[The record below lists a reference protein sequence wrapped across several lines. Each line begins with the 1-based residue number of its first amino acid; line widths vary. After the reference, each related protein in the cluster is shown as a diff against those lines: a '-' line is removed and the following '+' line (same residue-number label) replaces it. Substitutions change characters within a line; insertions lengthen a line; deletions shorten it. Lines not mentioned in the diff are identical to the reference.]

1 MGASNATSGAPEAS
15 PHRVSGVNSLRPD
28 DAALISGSP
37 RPRAP
42 QSPLGVDGDLA
53 TLPQGV
59 TMTSRRTLLSSL
71 AVAATLA
78 LPLSAHAQQF
88 FRIGTGGTAGT
99 YYPVGGMI
107 ANAVSQPGK
116 IVATAQAS
124 NGSVA
129 NVSAIAGG
137 SMESGF
143 SQADVATWAQKGTG
157 LYEGKP
163 NVPGLRLIAN
173 LYPESVHVVV
183 RKGSGIKTVADLKG
197 KRVALDEPGSGTL
210 VNARAILAAYGIKE
224 ADIKPEYIKPN
235 QAGDKMKDGSLD
247 AFFFTGGAPAGA
259 IAELASAG
267 SGIDILPLDG
277 KEADA
282 LRASSS
288 FFAPDLIAADTYKG
302 VGAVKTLAVGAQW
315 VTSDKADAATV
326 YEVTKALFSAP
337 AQAQLAAGH
346 AKGKFI
352 TKENAI
358 KGAGIPFHPGAEK
371 FYKEAGLLK

>member
-1 MGASNATSGAPEAS
+1 MKLTRILSF
-15 PHRVSGVNSLRPD
+15 
-28 DAALISGSP
+28 AA
-37 RPRAP
+37 
-42 QSPLGVDGDLA
+42 V
-53 TLPQGV
+53 
-59 TMTSRRTLLSSL
+59 
-71 AVAATLA
+71 LA
-78 LPLSAHAQQF
+78 LASSTAHAQQF

-129 NVSAIAGG
+129 NVNGIAGG

-143 SQADVATWAQKGTG
+143 SQSDVATWAFKGTG

-183 RKGSGIKTVADLKG
+183 KKGSGIKSVADLKG

-210 VNARAILAAYGIKE
+210 VNARAILAAYGLKE
-224 ADIKPEYIKPN
+224 SDIKPEYIKPN
-235 QAGDKMKDGSLD
+235 QAGDKLKDGSLD

-267 SGIDILPLDG
+267 TGIDILAIDG
-277 KEADA
+277 AAADA
-282 LRASSS
+282 LKKASP
-288 FFAPDLIAADTYKG
+288 FFSDDSIPADTYKG

-326 YEVTKALFSAP
+326 YEITKALFGP
-337 AQAQLAAGH
+337 AGQAQLANGH
-346 AKGKFI
+346 AKGKYI
-352 TKENAI
+352 TKENAVRS
-358 KGAGIPFHPGAEK
+358 AGIPFHPGAEK

>member
-1 MGASNATSGAPEAS
+1 MKTW
-15 PHRVSGVNSLRPD
+15 HRL
-28 DAALISGSP
+28 ALSI
-37 RPRAP
+37 
-42 QSPLGVDGDLA
+42 
-53 TLPQGV
+53 
-59 TMTSRRTLLSSL
+59 
-71 AVAATLA
+71 TLA
-78 LPLSAHAQQF
+78 AAAVGGAQAQQF

-129 NVSAIAGG
+129 NVTAIAGG
-137 SMESGF
+137 AMESGF

-157 LYEGKP
+157 IYEGKS

-183 RKGSGIKTVADLKG
+183 RKDSGVKSVADLKG

-210 VNARAILAAYGIKE
+210 VNARAILAAYGLKE

-267 SGIDILPLDG
+267 SGIDVLAIDG
-277 KEADA
+277 APAEA
-282 LRASSS
+282 LKKSSP
-288 FFAPDLIAADTYKG
+288 FFSDDVIAADTYKG
-302 VGAVKTLAVGAQW
+302 VGQVKTLAVGAQW
-315 VTSDKADAATV
+315 VTSDKADAGTV
-326 YEVTKALFSAP
+326 YEITKALFSDA
-337 AQAQLAAGH
+337 AQKQLAAGH

-352 TKENAI
+352 TKENAV
-358 KGAGIPFHPGAEK
+358 KSAGIPFHPGAEK
-371 FYKEAGLLK
+371 FYKEAGVLK

>member
-1 MGASNATSGAPEAS
+1 MKIT
-15 PHRVSGVNSLRPD
+15 HV
-28 DAALISGSP
+28 
-37 RPRAP
+37 
-42 QSPLGVDGDLA
+42 
-53 TLPQGV
+53 
-59 TMTSRRTLLSSL
+59 L
-71 AVAATLA
+71 AVATALA
-78 LPLSAHAQQF
+78 LAGTAAQAQQF

-107 ANAVSQPGK
+107 ANAISQPGK

-129 NVSAIAGG
+129 NVNGIAGG

-183 RKGSGIKTVADLKG
+183 RKGAGIKSVADLKG

-210 VNARAILAAYGIKE
+210 VNARAILAAYGLKE
-224 ADIKPEYIKPN
+224 SDIKPEYIKPN
-235 QAGDKMKDGSLD
+235 QAGDKLKDGSLD

-259 IAELASAG
+259 IAELASGGA
-267 SGIDILPLDG
+267 GIDILPIDG
-277 KEADA
+277 AAAET
-282 LRASSS
+282 LRKSSP
-288 FFAPDLIAADTYKG
+288 FFAPDVIAAETYKG
-302 VGAVKTLAVGAQW
+302 VGAVTTLAVGAQW
-315 VTSDKADAATV
+315 VTSDKADANVV
-326 YEVTKALFSAP
+326 YEITKALFSAP

-352 TKENAI
+352 TKENAV
-358 KGAGIPFHPGAEK
+358 KGAGIPFHPGAER
-371 FYKEAGLLK
+371 FYKEAGLIK

>member
-1 MGASNATSGAPEAS
+1 MKFT
-15 PHRVSGVNSLRPD
+15 RLLVV
-28 DAALISGSP
+28 AA
-37 RPRAP
+37 A
-42 QSPLGVDGDLA
+42 
-53 TLPQGV
+53 
-59 TMTSRRTLLSSL
+59 L
-71 AVAATLA
+71 AVAGTAA
-78 LPLSAHAQQF
+78 QAQQF

-129 NVSAIAGG
+129 NVSGIAGG

-143 SQADVATWAQKGTG
+143 SQADVATWAQKGNG
-157 LYEGKP
+157 IYEGKP

-183 RKGSGIKTVADLKG
+183 RKGAGIKSVADLKG

-210 VNARAILAAYGIKE
+210 VNARAILAAYGVKE
-224 ADIKPEYIKPN
+224 SDIKPEYIKPN

-259 IAELASAG
+259 IAELATAG
-267 SGIDILPLDG
+267 GGIDILSIEG

-282 LRASSS
+282 LRASSP
-288 FFAPDLIAADTYKG
+288 FFAPDVIAAETYKG
-302 VGAVKTLAVGAQW
+302 VGEVKTIAVGAQW
-315 VTSDKADAATV
+315 VTSDKADTNTV
-326 YEVTKALFSAP
+326 YEITKSLFSDA
-337 AQAQLAAGH
+337 AQKQLGAGH

-352 TKENAI
+352 TKENAV

>member
-1 MGASNATSGAPEAS
+1 MTTRKSFLAA
-15 PHRVSGVNSLRPD
+15 VSV
-28 DAALISGSP
+28 AAL
-37 RPRAP
+37 
-42 QSPLGVDGDLA
+42 
-53 TLPQGV
+53 
-59 TMTSRRTLLSSL
+59 
-71 AVAATLA
+71 AAA
-78 LPLSAHAQQF
+78 LPLAAQAQQF

-124 NGSVA
+124 NGSLA
-129 NVSAIAGG
+129 NVTAIAGG
-137 SMESGF
+137 SLESGF
-143 SQADVATWAQKGTG
+143 SQADVATWAHKGTG
-157 LYEGKP
+157 IFEGKP

-183 RKGSGIKTVADLKG
+183 KKGAGIKTVADLKG

-210 VNARAILAAYGIKE
+210 VNARAILAAYGLKE
-224 ADIKPEYIKPN
+224 SDIKPEYIKPN
-235 QAGDKMKDGSLD
+235 QAGDKLKDGSLD

-267 SGIDILPLDG
+267 GGIEILPIEG
-277 KEADA
+277 AAAEA
-282 LRASSS
+282 LKKASG
-288 FFAPDLIAADTYKG
+288 FFSDDVIAAETYKG

-315 VTSDKADAATV
+315 VTSDKADANTV
-326 YEVTKALFSAP
+326 YEITKALFGDA
-337 AQAQLAAGH
+337 AQKQLAAGH

-352 TKENAI
+352 TKENAV

-371 FYKEAGLLK
+371 FYREAGLIK